1 MGRKNKEYFKD
12 MHQQTYDK
20 LTGMQAFGDSKKEDM
35 KYDRVI
41 PVQHTIKSRKACE
54 IRFPI

>member
-35 KYDRVI
+35 KYDREHDTDKIGRAHV
-41 PVQHTIKSRKACE
+41 
-54 IRFPI
+54 